1 MTAPF
6 MTKAWGNRRSDRIV
20 FQRGLDARIVGID
33 GTWSRPCEV
42 ADISQTGAR
51 LIVEEAIGGLVLK
64 EFFLVLSTTGR
75 VWRRCELIRINGD
88 ELGVKFLKT
97 EPVKQ
102 SGARVQQKN
111 GWR

>member
-1 MTAPF
+1 
-6 MTKAWGNRRSDRIV
+6 MTKSWGTRRSERIV
-20 FQRGLDARIVGID
+20 FQRGIDARMVGID
-33 GTWSRPCEV
+33 GTWSRPCQV

-64 EFFLVLSTTGR
+64 EFFLVLATTGR

-97 EPVKQ
+97 EPAKP
-102 SGARVQQKN
+102 SGSRAHLNNGAR
-111 GWR
+111 

>member
-1 MTAPF
+1 
-6 MTKAWGNRRSDRIV
+6 MTKAWGTRRSERIS
-20 FQRGLDARIVGID
+20 FQRSIDARILGID
-33 GTWSRPCEV
+33 GTWNRPCQV

-88 ELGVKFLKT
+88 ELGVRFLKT
-97 EPVKQ
+97 DTPKQ
-102 SGARVQQKN
+102 NGARAQAN
-111 GWR
+111 GPR

>member
-1 MTAPF
+1 VTAPF
-6 MTKAWGNRRSDRIV
+6 MTKSWGNRRSDRIV
-20 FQRGLDARIVGID
+20 FQRGLDARMVGID

-102 SGARVQQKN
+102 SGARAQQKN

>member
-1 MTAPF
+1 
-6 MTKAWGNRRSDRIV
+6 MTKAWGSRHSERIT
-20 FQRGLDARIVGID
+20 FQRSIDARMLGID
-33 GTWSRPCEV
+33 GTWNRPCQV

-64 EFFLVLSTTGR
+64 EFFLVLATTGR

-88 ELGVKFLKT
+88 ELGVRFLKT

-102 SGARVQQKN
+102 TGARSQTS
-111 GWR
+111 RRR